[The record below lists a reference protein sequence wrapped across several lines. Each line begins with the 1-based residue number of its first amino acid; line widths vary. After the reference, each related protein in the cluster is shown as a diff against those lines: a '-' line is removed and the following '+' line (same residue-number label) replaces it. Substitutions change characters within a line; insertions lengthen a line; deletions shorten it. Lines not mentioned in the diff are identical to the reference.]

1 MSKILCT
8 ICMRGGSKGVPNKNL
23 RKLNGKPLLAYTI
36 EQAIKANFFE
46 HIVVSTDSEEIAKL
60 SAFYGAETW
69 YKRPAYLGTDQMSKI
84 PVIKDLHAKSENYY
98 SQTFDIIM
106 DLDVTSPLRD
116 VEDIINSY
124 HLFRNEKS
132 DNLITACPA
141 RRNPYFNIVE
151 KVGNQVKV
159 VKELPTSIIRR
170 QDAPPVYDMNASIYI
185 WKRKVLMSEQSLFSR
200 KTSIFLMPEERSIDI
215 DTPLDWDLV
224 EFLIKRKS

>member
-1 MSKILCT
+1 
-8 ICMRGGSKGVPNKNL
+8 
-23 RKLNGKPLLAYTI
+23 
-36 EQAIKANFFE
+36 
-46 HIVVSTDSEEIAKL
+46 
-60 SAFYGAETW
+60 
-69 YKRPAYLGTDQMSKI
+69 MSKI

-151 KVGNQVKV
+151 KVGNQV
-159 VKELPTSIIRR
+159 EL
-170 QDAPPVYDMNASIYI
+170 
-185 WKRKVLMSEQSLFSR
+185 
-200 KTSIFLMPEERSIDI
+200 
-215 DTPLDWDLV
+215 
-224 EFLIKRKS
+224 